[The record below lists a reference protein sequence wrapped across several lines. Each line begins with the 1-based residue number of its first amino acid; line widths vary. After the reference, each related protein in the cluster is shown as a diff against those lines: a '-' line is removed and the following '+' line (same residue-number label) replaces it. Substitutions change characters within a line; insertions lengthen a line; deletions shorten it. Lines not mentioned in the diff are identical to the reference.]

1 MVDFDN
7 LINQEGLTALH
18 KAIIGKKE
26 AVISHLLRKGASP
39 HVKDKV
45 MIPLNKFP
53 QAVECRLL
61 FKVSWCLCINCCSR
75 MVLLHFIMQFK
86 LVLSKL

>member
-1 MVDFDN
+1 MGTRFLPKPDLDN
-7 LINQEGLTALH
+7 LIKQEGLTALH

-45 MIPLNKFP
+45 RI
-53 QAVECRLL
+53 
-61 FKVSWCLCINCCSR
+61 
-75 MVLLHFIMQFK
+75 H
-86 LVLSKL
+86 LSTAFLSC